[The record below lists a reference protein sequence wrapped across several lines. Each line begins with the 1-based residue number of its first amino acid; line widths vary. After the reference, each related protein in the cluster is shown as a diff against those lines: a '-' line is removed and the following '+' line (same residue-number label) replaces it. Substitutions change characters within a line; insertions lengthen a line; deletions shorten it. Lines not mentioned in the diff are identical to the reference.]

1 MSIRD
6 NVLRVQER
14 LENACARAGRKPEE
28 ITVVAVSKTVTA
40 KEVIEA
46 KDCGLTHFAEN
57 RVQKLLEKQE
67 TEELKYPKVDWHLIG
82 HLQTNKVKYIMDKV
96 SLIHS
101 MDSIHLAEEINRQA
115 EKNNMIMP
123 VLLEMNI
130 SGEESKYGL
139 APELL
144 DDFMEKF
151 VDFKNLKLKGFMTM
165 APLASDEKM
174 QHEIF
179 AKIHNIYV
187 DMAKQT
193 IYNVDISTLSMGMSM
208 DFESAVEEGSTMVRI
223 GTDIFKAI

>member
-6 NVLRVQER
+6 NILRVQER

-101 MDSIHLAEEINRQA
+101 MDSIHLA
-115 EKNNMIMP
+115 
-123 VLLEMNI
+123 
-130 SGEESKYGL
+130 
-139 APELL
+139 
-144 DDFMEKF
+144 
-151 VDFKNLKLKGFMTM
+151 
-165 APLASDEKM
+165 
-174 QHEIF
+174 
-179 AKIHNIYV
+179 
-187 DMAKQT
+187 
-193 IYNVDISTLSMGMSM
+193 
-208 DFESAVEEGSTMVRI
+208 
-223 GTDIFKAI
+223 